1 MEKCSKD
8 NFIMLPTVDFCFKE
22 LMRNP
27 KVRRGFIAAV
37 LGKDPKEI
45 RKTILVSNELDR
57 ESGDAKQG
65 ILDVKVEMED
75 GTKIN
80 MEMQVAYFQ
89 FWPNRILFYLSKTY
103 TGQIKTG
110 ENYDALKKCI
120 HVSILDFIHFPQ
132 DKRCYH
138 KITLC
143 DAETGEQ
150 YTDLMEFHILELRK
164 LPQEDQSE
172 VGLIRWM
179 RFFGGKTR
187 EEFED
192 MAKQDE
198 YIEEAYDEL
207 KKLSADEK
215 KRLEYEARERAVLD
229 YNTQMKSARME
240 GEKKGEKNGERN
252 IIRKMVKKG
261 MELNEIAE
269 LLEMDPAELTELV
282 ENK

>member
-1 MEKCSKD
+1 MEKRKKD

-37 LGKDPKEI
+37 LGKDPSEI
-45 RKTILVSNELDR
+45 RKTTLIATELDK
-57 ESGDAKQG
+57 ESEEAKQG

-75 GTKIN
+75 ETKIN

-103 TGQIKTG
+103 TGQIKAG
-110 ENYDALKKCI
+110 EDYDALKKCI

-172 VGLIRWM
+172 AGLIRWM